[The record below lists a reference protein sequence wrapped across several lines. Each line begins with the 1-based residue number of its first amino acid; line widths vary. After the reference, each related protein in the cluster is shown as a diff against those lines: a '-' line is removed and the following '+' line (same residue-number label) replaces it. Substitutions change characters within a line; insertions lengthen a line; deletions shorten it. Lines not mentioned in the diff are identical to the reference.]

1 MIGKVNFRKSMK
13 ITSLILSFTNKIKS
27 HQHKLTGPL
36 STKEREI
43 SVNVW
48 IMKIQKKMMLT
59 TSNMKNSLTW

>member
-1 MIGKVNFRKSMK
+1 MK
-13 ITSLILSFTNKIKS
+13 ITSLVLSFTNKIKN

-43 SVNVW
+43 SVNVR
-48 IMKIQKKMMLT
+48 IMKIQKKMILT